1 MHQPSILVVEDNP
14 TLQKMV
20 SLMIK
25 RRGVETM
32 VVGSAQEAVRAV
44 EGDQNRFFLILMD
57 LSLPDASG
65 LECTAMLRPLL
76 GTHVPIVA
84 MTGHAMPGD
93 REACLNAG
101 MDDYL
106 AKPFTYEQLWDMI
119 DKWKSV
125 EPLPRLPPG
134 DTAASQ
140 REMPGA

>member
-25 RRGVETM
+25 RCGVETM

-44 EGDQNRFFLILMD
+44 ESGPNRFFLILMD

-76 GTHVPIVA
+76 RTHVPIIA

-106 AKPFTYEQLWDMI
+106 AKPFTFDQLSAVI
-119 DKWKSV
+119 DKWTSV
-125 EPLPRLPPG
+125 EPFPMLPPG
-134 DTAASQ
+134 ETAAPQ
-140 REMPGA
+140 REMPSA